1 MTYDCRICVCVFF
14 YSFFKTFFHR
24 KRNQKAV
31 RSRFDESVRSAQ
43 RTKRKISS
51 FLSLHF
57 YPRKSSIA
65 DLIAKKCFPSLPL
78 LSSFLRPART
88 RYEILFPSFSL
99 CFPFFAFFA
108 SKRFALRR
116 FVVAVFLSL
125 SLSRGI
131 PGGKSMDRHRAIFH
145 ASPLPLLFRA
155 RLFATETAED
165 FSFSRLFS
173 FLDEMKRRAMIS
185 SHRLPLLPGRR
196 RAKDRFGV
204 PGKKYSHSSLSLSL
218 SLFIFII
225 IHRTTNTKQNT
236 AKKVVS
242 KNNNNTVAKNA
253 ALLAA
258 TIATISSSGAALA
271 DDIEDVYAAT
281 YAKGRDGFGV
291 RSPQRQ
297 AVDVDLQRKQA
308 APKPKFVKP
317 VREEAPKP
325 AKKESSGGGFSLP
338 SISLPSIS
346 LPSFGGDAPA
356 TADE

>member
-1 MTYDCRICVCVFF
+1 MIVVYICVFF
-14 YSFFKTFFHR
+14 YSFFKTFHRRNQNPESRSLSLRR
-24 KRNQKAV
+24 KRSFCSTQKGRFPPPFRFTFIHENHPSDIIIKMFSISATTVVVSASSANKV
-31 RSRFDESVRSAQ
+31 RFCFCRSLSV
-43 RTKRKISS
+43 
-51 FLSLHF
+51 FL
-57 YPRKSSIA
+57 
-65 DLIAKKCFPSLPL
+65 
-78 LSSFLRPART
+78 
-88 RYEILFPSFSL
+88 
-99 CFPFFAFFA
+99 FFAFFA
-108 SKRFALRR
+108 FKRFAREGLWWWC
-116 FVVAVFLSL
+116 F
-125 SLSRGI
+125 SLSR
-131 PGGKSMDRHRAIFH
+131 
-145 ASPLPLLFRA
+145 A
-155 RLFATETAED
+155 RID
-165 FSFSRLFS
+165 FSHQNPRWQKYGSSSRNLSHTPFTSPFSRASLRDRDSGGFLLFS
-173 FLDEMKRRAMIS
+173 FILSSRRNKAECDDI
-185 SHRLPLLPGRR
+185 LPPSREEEARDKSLG
-196 RAKDRFGV
+196 F
-204 PGKKYSHSSLSLSL
+204 YTNTHFFSLSLSL
-218 SLFIFII
+218 R
-225 IHRTTNTKQNT
+225 RTQKQNT

-291 RSPQRQ
+291 RSPQRA
-297 AVDVDLQRKQA
+297 AVDVNLQRKQA

>member
-1 MTYDCRICVCVFF
+1 M
-14 YSFFKTFFHR
+14 
-24 KRNQKAV
+24 
-31 RSRFDESVRSAQ
+31 
-43 RTKRKISS
+43 
-51 FLSLHF
+51 
-57 YPRKSSIA
+57 
-65 DLIAKKCFPSLPL
+65 
-78 LSSFLRPART
+78 
-88 RYEILFPSFSL
+88 
-99 CFPFFAFFA
+99 
-108 SKRFALRR
+108 
-116 FVVAVFLSL
+116 VAVFLSL

-155 RLFATETAED
+155 RLFARETAED

-204 PGKKYSHSSLSLSL
+204 SGKKYSRSSLSLSLSL

-297 AVDVDLQRKQA
+297 AVDVNLARKQA

>member
-1 MTYDCRICVCVFF
+1 M
-14 YSFFKTFFHR
+14 
-24 KRNQKAV
+24 
-31 RSRFDESVRSAQ
+31 
-43 RTKRKISS
+43 
-51 FLSLHF
+51 
-57 YPRKSSIA
+57 
-65 DLIAKKCFPSLPL
+65 
-78 LSSFLRPART
+78 
-88 RYEILFPSFSL
+88 
-99 CFPFFAFFA
+99 
-108 SKRFALRR
+108 
-116 FVVAVFLSL
+116 VFLSL
-125 SLSRGI
+125 SLSRIDFPVSENSNPRWQKFGSSSRNLSHA
-131 PGGKSMDRHRAIFH
+131 PFTSPFSRASLRDGDSGGF
-145 ASPLPLLFRA
+145 LLFSCI
-155 RLFATETAED
+155 L
-165 FSFSRLFS
+165 FSRNEAAC
-173 FLDEMKRRAMIS
+173 DDI
-185 SHRLPLLPGRR
+185 LPPFALYREEDAQKIGLGFQE
-196 RAKDRFGV
+196 KNT
-204 PGKKYSHSSLSLSL
+204 HTLLSLSL

-297 AVDVDLQRKQA
+297 AVDVNLSRKQA

>member
-1 MTYDCRICVCVFF
+1 LGFQEKNTH
-14 YSFFKTFFHR
+14 T
-24 KRNQKAV
+24 
-31 RSRFDESVRSAQ
+31 
-43 RTKRKISS
+43 
-51 FLSLHF
+51 L
-57 YPRKSSIA
+57 
-65 DLIAKKCFPSLPL
+65 
-78 LSSFLRPART
+78 
-88 RYEILFPSFSL
+88 
-99 CFPFFAFFA
+99 
-108 SKRFALRR
+108 
-116 FVVAVFLSL
+116 
-125 SLSRGI
+125 
-131 PGGKSMDRHRAIFH
+131 
-145 ASPLPLLFRA
+145 
-155 RLFATETAED
+155 
-165 FSFSRLFS
+165 
-173 FLDEMKRRAMIS
+173 
-185 SHRLPLLPGRR
+185 
-196 RAKDRFGV
+196 
-204 PGKKYSHSSLSLSL
+204 LSLSL

-346 LPSFGGDAPA
+346 LPSISLPSLGGDAPA

>member
-1 MTYDCRICVCVFF
+1 MFSISATPVVVSASSANKVKDSVSVVLSLF
-14 YSFFKTFFHR
+14 SFF
-24 KRNQKAV
+24 
-31 RSRFDESVRSAQ
+31 
-43 RTKRKISS
+43 
-51 FLSLHF
+51 LL
-57 YPRKSSIA
+57 
-65 DLIAKKCFPSLPL
+65 SLPL
-78 LSSFLRPART
+78 S
-88 RYEILFPSFSL
+88 
-99 CFPFFAFFA
+99 
-108 SKRFALRR
+108 ALRAK
-116 FVVAVFLSL
+116 VCGCGVSL
-125 SLSRGI
+125 SLSRI
-131 PGGKSMDRHRAIFH
+131 
-145 ASPLPLLFRA
+145 
-155 RLFATETAED
+155 D
-165 FSFSRLFS
+165 FSQQGNPRWQKYGSSSRDLSHVPFTSLFSRASLRDGDSGGFLLFS
-173 FLDEMKRRAMIS
+173 FILFSRNEAACDDILPP
-185 SHRLPLLPGRR
+185 RLPLLPGRR

-204 PGKKYSHSSLSLSL
+204 SGKKYSHSSLSLSL

-242 KNNNNTVAKNA
+242 KNNNNAVAKNA

-297 AVDVDLQRKQA
+297 AVDVNLARKQA

>member
-155 RLFATETAED
+155 RLFAMETAED
-165 FSFSRLFS
+165 FSFSRVFS
-173 FLDEMKRRAMIS
+173 FLEMKRRVMIS
-185 SHRLPLLPGRR
+185 SRRLH
-196 RAKDRFGV
+196 FT
-204 PGKKYSHSSLSLSL
+204 GKKM
-218 SLFIFII
+218 
-225 IHRTTNTKQNT
+225 
-236 AKKVVS
+236 
-242 KNNNNTVAKNA
+242 
-253 ALLAA
+253 
-258 TIATISSSGAALA
+258 
-271 DDIEDVYAAT
+271 
-281 YAKGRDGFGV
+281 
-291 RSPQRQ
+291 
-297 AVDVDLQRKQA
+297 RK
-308 APKPKFVKP
+308 
-317 VREEAPKP
+317 R
-325 AKKESSGGGFSLP
+325 
-338 SISLPSIS
+338 
-346 LPSFGGDAPA
+346 
-356 TADE
+356 

>member
-1 MTYDCRICVCVFF
+1 MFSISATPVVVSASSANKVKDSVPVVLSLF
-14 YSFFKTFFHR
+14 SFFCFLCLESFCFAK
-24 KRNQKAV
+24 V
-31 RSRFDESVRSAQ
+31 CGCGVSLSRSRG
-43 RTKRKISS
+43 
-51 FLSLHF
+51 
-57 YPRKSSIA
+57 
-65 DLIAKKCFPSLPL
+65 LIFP
-78 LSSFLRPART
+78 
-88 RYEILFPSFSL
+88 
-99 CFPFFAFFA
+99 
-108 SKRFALRR
+108 
-116 FVVAVFLSL
+116 
-125 SLSRGI
+125 SRGI

-155 RLFATETAED
+155 RLFSTATAED

-173 FLDEMKRRAMIS
+173 FLEMKRRVMICS
-185 SHRLPLLPGRR
+185 RRLPLLPGRR

-204 PGKKYSHSSLSLSL
+204 PGKKYSHSSLSLSLSL

>member
-1 MTYDCRICVCVFF
+1 
-14 YSFFKTFFHR
+14 
-24 KRNQKAV
+24 
-31 RSRFDESVRSAQ
+31 
-43 RTKRKISS
+43 
-51 FLSLHF
+51 
-57 YPRKSSIA
+57 
-65 DLIAKKCFPSLPL
+65 
-78 LSSFLRPART
+78 
-88 RYEILFPSFSL
+88 
-99 CFPFFAFFA
+99 
-108 SKRFALRR
+108 
-116 FVVAVFLSL
+116 
-125 SLSRGI
+125 
-131 PGGKSMDRHRAIFH
+131 MDRHRAIFH

-155 RLFATETAED
+155 RLFATATAED

-173 FLDEMKRRAMIS
+173 FLEMKRRVMIS
-185 SHRLPLLPGRR
+185 SRRLPLLPGRR

-204 PGKKYSHSSLSLSL
+204 SGKKYSHSSLSLSLSL

-297 AVDVDLQRKQA
+297 AVDVNLQRKQA

-346 LPSFGGDAPA
+346 LPSISLPSFGGDAPA

>member
-1 MTYDCRICVCVFF
+1 MFSISATPVVVSASSANKVKDSVPVVLSLF
-14 YSFFKTFFHR
+14 SFFCFLCLESFCFAK
-24 KRNQKAV
+24 V
-31 RSRFDESVRSAQ
+31 CGCGVSLSRSRG
-43 RTKRKISS
+43 
-51 FLSLHF
+51 
-57 YPRKSSIA
+57 
-65 DLIAKKCFPSLPL
+65 LIFP
-78 LSSFLRPART
+78 
-88 RYEILFPSFSL
+88 
-99 CFPFFAFFA
+99 
-108 SKRFALRR
+108 
-116 FVVAVFLSL
+116 
-125 SLSRGI
+125 SRGI

-155 RLFATETAED
+155 RLFSTATAED

-173 FLDEMKRRAMIS
+173 FLEMKRRVMIS
-185 SHRLPLLPGRR
+185 SRRLPLLPGRR

-204 PGKKYSHSSLSLSL
+204 SGKKYSHSSLSLSL

-291 RSPQRQ
+291 RSPQRS
-297 AVDVDLQRKQA
+297 AVDVNLQRKQA

>member
-1 MTYDCRICVCVFF
+1 MGGV
-14 YSFFKTFFHR
+14 
-24 KRNQKAV
+24 
-31 RSRFDESVRSAQ
+31 
-43 RTKRKISS
+43 
-51 FLSLHF
+51 
-57 YPRKSSIA
+57 
-65 DLIAKKCFPSLPL
+65 
-78 LSSFLRPART
+78 
-88 RYEILFPSFSL
+88 
-99 CFPFFAFFA
+99 
-108 SKRFALRR
+108 
-116 FVVAVFLSL
+116 SL
-125 SLSRGI
+125 SLSQQGNPRWQKYGSSSRDLSRV
-131 PGGKSMDRHRAIFH
+131 PFT
-145 ASPLPLLFRA
+145 SP
-155 RLFATETAED
+155 
-165 FSFSRLFS
+165 FSRASLRDRDSGGFLLFS
-173 FLDEMKRRAMIS
+173 FILFSRRNEAACDDI
-185 SHRLPLLPGRR
+185 LPPS
-196 RAKDRFGV
+196 ATFT
-204 PGKKYSHSSLSLSL
+204 GKKTIGLGFQEKNTHTLLSLSLSLSL

-291 RSPQRQ
+291 RSPQRS
-297 AVDVDLQRKQA
+297 AVDVDLKRTQA

>member
-1 MTYDCRICVCVFF
+1 
-14 YSFFKTFFHR
+14 
-24 KRNQKAV
+24 
-31 RSRFDESVRSAQ
+31 
-43 RTKRKISS
+43 
-51 FLSLHF
+51 
-57 YPRKSSIA
+57 
-65 DLIAKKCFPSLPL
+65 
-78 LSSFLRPART
+78 
-88 RYEILFPSFSL
+88 
-99 CFPFFAFFA
+99 
-108 SKRFALRR
+108 
-116 FVVAVFLSL
+116 
-125 SLSRGI
+125 
-131 PGGKSMDRHRAIFH
+131 MDRHRAIFH

-204 PGKKYSHSSLSLSL
+204 SGKKYSRSSLSLSL

>member
-1 MTYDCRICVCVFF
+1 MIVAYVCVYSSTRSSKRSSIEKETRKPFALASTKAFF
-14 YSFFKTFFHR
+14 
-24 KRNQKAV
+24 V
-31 RSRFDESVRSAQ
+31 LRSA
-43 RTKRKISS
+43 RKGRFPPS
-51 FLSLHF
+51 FRFTFIHENHPSDI
-57 YPRKSSIA
+57 IA
-65 DLIAKKCFPSLPL
+65 QKCFPSLPL

-99 CFPFFAFFA
+99 CFPFSAFFA

-155 RLFATETAED
+155 RLFARETAED

-204 PGKKYSHSSLSLSL
+204 SGKKYSRSSLSLSL

-297 AVDVDLQRKQA
+297 AVDVNLSRKQA

>member
-1 MTYDCRICVCVFF
+1 MIVAYVCV
-14 YSFFKTFFHR
+14 YSSTRSSKRSSIEKETR
-24 KRNQKAV
+24 KPFALASTKAFV
-31 RSRFDESVRSAQ
+31 LRSA
-43 RTKRKISS
+43 RKGRFPPS
-51 FLSLHF
+51 FRFTFIHEKNPS
-57 YPRKSSIA
+57 

-204 PGKKYSHSSLSLSL
+204 SGKKYSHSSLSLSL
-218 SLFIFII
+218 SFSLSLFSSSSIARRTQNRTPRRRLSR
-225 IHRTTNTKQNT
+225 RTTTT
-236 AKKVVS
+236 RSRRTRRCWRRPSPPSLLPAPRWRTTS
-242 KNNNNTVAKNA
+242 KTCTPPPTPRAETV
-253 ALLAA
+253 LASDRRKDKRL
-258 TIATISSSGAALA
+258 TLICQESKLRRSRSS
-271 DDIEDVYAAT
+271 
-281 YAKGRDGFGV
+281 
-291 RSPQRQ
+291 
-297 AVDVDLQRKQA
+297 
-308 APKPKFVKP
+308 
-317 VREEAPKP
+317 
-325 AKKESSGGGFSLP
+325 
-338 SISLPSIS
+338 
-346 LPSFGGDAPA
+346 
-356 TADE
+356 

>member
-1 MTYDCRICVCVFF
+1 
-14 YSFFKTFFHR
+14 
-24 KRNQKAV
+24 
-31 RSRFDESVRSAQ
+31 
-43 RTKRKISS
+43 
-51 FLSLHF
+51 
-57 YPRKSSIA
+57 
-65 DLIAKKCFPSLPL
+65 
-78 LSSFLRPART
+78 
-88 RYEILFPSFSL
+88 
-99 CFPFFAFFA
+99 
-108 SKRFALRR
+108 
-116 FVVAVFLSL
+116 
-125 SLSRGI
+125 
-131 PGGKSMDRHRAIFH
+131 MDRHRAIFH
-145 ASPLPLLFRA
+145 TSPLPLLFRA
-155 RLFATETAED
+155 RLFATATAED

-173 FLDEMKRRAMIS
+173 FLEMKRRVMIS
-185 SHRLPLLPGRR
+185 SRRLPLLPGRR

-204 PGKKYSHSSLSLSL
+204 SGKKYSHSSLSLSLSL

-297 AVDVDLQRKQA
+297 AVDVNLQRKQA

>member
-1 MTYDCRICVCVFF
+1 MIVAYVCV
-14 YSFFKTFFHR
+14 YSSTRSSKRSSIEKETR
-24 KRNQKAV
+24 KPFALASTKAFV
-31 RSRFDESVRSAQ
+31 LRSA
-43 RTKRKISS
+43 RKGRFPPS
-51 FLSLHF
+51 FRFTFIHENHPSD
-57 YPRKSSIA
+57 I
-65 DLIAKKCFPSLPL
+65 IAKKCFPSLPL

-204 PGKKYSHSSLSLSL
+204 SGKKYSLFSLSLSL

-297 AVDVDLQRKQA
+297 AVDVNLSRKQA

>member
-1 MTYDCRICVCVFF
+1 MMTYDCRICVCVFF

-125 SLSRGI
+125 S
-131 PGGKSMDRHRAIFH
+131 
-145 ASPLPLLFRA
+145 RA
-155 RLFATETAED
+155 RID
-165 FSFSRLFS
+165 FSQQGNPRWQKYGSSSRDLSHVPFTSPFSRASLRDSDSGGFLLFS
-173 FLDEMKRRAMIS
+173 FILFSRNEAACDDI
-185 SHRLPLLPGRR
+185 LPPS
-196 RAKDRFGV
+196 ATFT
-204 PGKKYSHSSLSLSL
+204 GKK
-218 SLFIFII
+218 
-225 IHRTTNTKQNT
+225 T
-236 AKKVVS
+236 
-242 KNNNNTVAKNA
+242 
-253 ALLAA
+253 
-258 TIATISSSGAALA
+258 
-271 DDIEDVYAAT
+271 
-281 YAKGRDGFGV
+281 
-291 RSPQRQ
+291 
-297 AVDVDLQRKQA
+297 RK
-308 APKPKFVKP
+308 
-317 VREEAPKP
+317 R
-325 AKKESSGGGFSLP
+325 
-338 SISLPSIS
+338 
-346 LPSFGGDAPA
+346 
-356 TADE
+356 

>member
-1 MTYDCRICVCVFF
+1 MAKVWIVIARSFTRPLYL
-14 YSFFKTFFHR
+14 SFFAR
-24 KRNQKAV
+24 V
-31 RSRFDESVRSAQ
+31 SSRWRQ
-43 RTKRKISS
+43 RRIS
-51 FLSLHF
+51 
-57 YPRKSSIA
+57 
-65 DLIAKKCFPSLPL
+65 
-78 LSSFLRPART
+78 
-88 RYEILFPSFSL
+88 FPSFSFIL
-99 CFPFFAFFA
+99 FSRNEAECDDILPP
-108 SKRFALRR
+108 FALYREEDGQKIGLG
-116 FVVAVFLSL
+116 FQGKNTHTLLSL
-125 SLSRGI
+125 SL
-131 PGGKSMDRHRAIFH
+131 F
-145 ASPLPLLFRA
+145 
-155 RLFATETAED
+155 
-165 FSFSRLFS
+165 
-173 FLDEMKRRAMIS
+173 
-185 SHRLPLLPGRR
+185 
-196 RAKDRFGV
+196 
-204 PGKKYSHSSLSLSL
+204 L

-242 KNNNNTVAKNA
+242 KNNNNAVAKNA

>member
-1 MTYDCRICVCVFF
+1 
-14 YSFFKTFFHR
+14 
-24 KRNQKAV
+24 
-31 RSRFDESVRSAQ
+31 
-43 RTKRKISS
+43 
-51 FLSLHF
+51 
-57 YPRKSSIA
+57 
-65 DLIAKKCFPSLPL
+65 
-78 LSSFLRPART
+78 
-88 RYEILFPSFSL
+88 
-99 CFPFFAFFA
+99 
-108 SKRFALRR
+108 
-116 FVVAVFLSL
+116 
-125 SLSRGI
+125 
-131 PGGKSMDRHRAIFH
+131 MDRHRAIFH

-155 RLFATETAED
+155 RLFSTATAED

-173 FLDEMKRRAMIS
+173 FLEMKRRVMIS
-185 SHRLPLLPGRR
+185 SRRLPLLPGRR

-204 PGKKYSHSSLSLSL
+204 SGKKYSHSSLSLSLSL

-291 RSPQRQ
+291 RSPQRS
-297 AVDVDLQRKQA
+297 AVDVNLQRKQA

>member
-1 MTYDCRICVCVFF
+1 
-14 YSFFKTFFHR
+14 
-24 KRNQKAV
+24 
-31 RSRFDESVRSAQ
+31 
-43 RTKRKISS
+43 
-51 FLSLHF
+51 
-57 YPRKSSIA
+57 
-65 DLIAKKCFPSLPL
+65 
-78 LSSFLRPART
+78 
-88 RYEILFPSFSL
+88 
-99 CFPFFAFFA
+99 
-108 SKRFALRR
+108 
-116 FVVAVFLSL
+116 
-125 SLSRGI
+125 
-131 PGGKSMDRHRAIFH
+131 MDRHRAIFH
-145 ASPLPLLFRA
+145 TSPLPLFFRA
-155 RLFATETAED
+155 RPFAMETAED

-173 FLDEMKRRAMIS
+173 FLEMKRRVMIS
-185 SHRLPLLPGRR
+185 SRRVCHFYREEDAQKIGLGFQGKNTHTLL
-196 RAKDRFGV
+196 
-204 PGKKYSHSSLSLSL
+204 SLSLSLSL

-242 KNNNNTVAKNA
+242 KNNNNAVAKNA

-297 AVDVDLQRKQA
+297 AVDVNLQRKQA

>member
-1 MTYDCRICVCVFF
+1 
-14 YSFFKTFFHR
+14 
-24 KRNQKAV
+24 
-31 RSRFDESVRSAQ
+31 
-43 RTKRKISS
+43 
-51 FLSLHF
+51 
-57 YPRKSSIA
+57 
-65 DLIAKKCFPSLPL
+65 
-78 LSSFLRPART
+78 
-88 RYEILFPSFSL
+88 
-99 CFPFFAFFA
+99 
-108 SKRFALRR
+108 
-116 FVVAVFLSL
+116 
-125 SLSRGI
+125 
-131 PGGKSMDRHRAIFH
+131 MDRHRAIFH
-145 ASPLPLLFRA
+145 TSPLPLFFRA
-155 RLFATETAED
+155 RPFAMETAED
-165 FSFSRLFS
+165 FSFSPLFS
-173 FLDEMKRRAMIS
+173 FLEIKRRVMIS
-185 SHRLPLLPGRR
+185 SRR
-196 RAKDRFGV
+196 VCHFYREEDAQKIGLGFQE
-204 PGKKYSHSSLSLSL
+204 KNTHTLLSLSL

-297 AVDVDLQRKQA
+297 AVDVNLQRKQA

>member
-1 MTYDCRICVCVFF
+1 MFSISATPVVVSASSANKVKDSVPVVLSLF
-14 YSFFKTFFHR
+14 SFFCFLCLESFCFAK
-24 KRNQKAV
+24 V
-31 RSRFDESVRSAQ
+31 CGCGVSLSRSRG
-43 RTKRKISS
+43 
-51 FLSLHF
+51 
-57 YPRKSSIA
+57 
-65 DLIAKKCFPSLPL
+65 LIFP
-78 LSSFLRPART
+78 
-88 RYEILFPSFSL
+88 
-99 CFPFFAFFA
+99 
-108 SKRFALRR
+108 
-116 FVVAVFLSL
+116 
-125 SLSRGI
+125 SRGI

-155 RLFATETAED
+155 RLFSTATAED

-173 FLDEMKRRAMIS
+173 FLEMKRRVMIS
-185 SHRLPLLPGRR
+185 SRRLPLLPGRR

-204 PGKKYSHSSLSLSL
+204 SGKKYSHSSLSLSL

>member
-1 MTYDCRICVCVFF
+1 
-14 YSFFKTFFHR
+14 
-24 KRNQKAV
+24 
-31 RSRFDESVRSAQ
+31 
-43 RTKRKISS
+43 
-51 FLSLHF
+51 
-57 YPRKSSIA
+57 
-65 DLIAKKCFPSLPL
+65 
-78 LSSFLRPART
+78 
-88 RYEILFPSFSL
+88 
-99 CFPFFAFFA
+99 
-108 SKRFALRR
+108 
-116 FVVAVFLSL
+116 
-125 SLSRGI
+125 
-131 PGGKSMDRHRAIFH
+131 MDRHRAIFH
-145 ASPLPLLFRA
+145 TSPLPLLFRA
-155 RLFATETAED
+155 RLFATATAED

-173 FLDEMKRRAMIS
+173 FLEMKRRVMIS
-185 SHRLPLLPGRR
+185 SRRVCHFYREEDAQKIGLGFQEKNTHTLL
-196 RAKDRFGV
+196 
-204 PGKKYSHSSLSLSL
+204 SLSLSLSL

>member
-1 MTYDCRICVCVFF
+1 MGGV
-14 YSFFKTFFHR
+14 
-24 KRNQKAV
+24 
-31 RSRFDESVRSAQ
+31 
-43 RTKRKISS
+43 
-51 FLSLHF
+51 
-57 YPRKSSIA
+57 
-65 DLIAKKCFPSLPL
+65 
-78 LSSFLRPART
+78 
-88 RYEILFPSFSL
+88 
-99 CFPFFAFFA
+99 
-108 SKRFALRR
+108 
-116 FVVAVFLSL
+116 SL
-125 SLSRGI
+125 SLWIDFPLSENSNPRWQKYGSSSRDLSHT
-131 PGGKSMDRHRAIFH
+131 PFT
-145 ASPLPLLFRA
+145 SP
-155 RLFATETAED
+155 
-165 FSFSRLFS
+165 FSRASLRDRDSGGFLLFS
-173 FLDEMKRRAMIS
+173 FILYSRRNEAACDDI
-185 SHRLPLLPGRR
+185 LPPSATFTGRR

-204 PGKKYSHSSLSLSL
+204 SGKNTHTLLSLSLSLSL

-291 RSPQRQ
+291 LSPQRA
-297 AVDVDLQRKQA
+297 AVDVNLQRKQA

-317 VREEAPKP
+317 VREEAPKS

>member
-1 MTYDCRICVCVFF
+1 LGFQEKNT
-14 YSFFKTFFHR
+14 H
-24 KRNQKAV
+24 AL
-31 RSRFDESVRSAQ
+31 
-43 RTKRKISS
+43 
-51 FLSLHF
+51 LSL
-57 YPRKSSIA
+57 
-65 DLIAKKCFPSLPL
+65 
-78 LSSFLRPART
+78 
-88 RYEILFPSFSL
+88 
-99 CFPFFAFFA
+99 
-108 SKRFALRR
+108 
-116 FVVAVFLSL
+116 
-125 SLSRGI
+125 
-131 PGGKSMDRHRAIFH
+131 
-145 ASPLPLLFRA
+145 
-155 RLFATETAED
+155 
-165 FSFSRLFS
+165 
-173 FLDEMKRRAMIS
+173 
-185 SHRLPLLPGRR
+185 
-196 RAKDRFGV
+196 
-204 PGKKYSHSSLSLSL
+204 SLSLSL

-297 AVDVDLQRKQA
+297 AVDVNLSRKQA